1 MNPVNP
7 IEGDM
12 YIDPYID
19 KTFYYTGDRWVD
31 ITRATLIQEPMG
43 MDTCQVNQE
52 REDK

>member
-12 YIDPYID
+12 YIDPSID

-43 MDTCQVNQE
+43 RTTCQVHQE
-52 REDK
+52 QEDK